1 MADQRHLVT
10 LLFVNIRRLQPTTR
24 EAIVKAF
31 ESGDSFGVIECSP
44 EEMDAIKV
52 IPFMPME
59 RKSLTKTLRPKAPP
73 VVKENEA
80 DLTAAAIEDL
90 IEGSEAKS

>member
-24 EAIVKAF
+24 EAIVKAL
-31 ESGDSFGVIECSP
+31 ESGDSFGVIECTP

-52 IPFMPME
+52 VPFMPLE
-59 RKSLTKTLRPKAPP
+59 RKSLAKVLRPKAPP

-80 DLTAAAIEDL
+80 EATAAAIEDL
-90 IEGSEAKS
+90 IEGSDPKS

>member
-10 LLFVNIRRLQPTTR
+10 LLFVNIRRLQPKTR
-24 EAIVKAF
+24 EAIVKVF
-31 ESGDSFGVIECSP
+31 ESHDSFGIIECGP

-52 IPFMPME
+52 VPFMPME
-59 RKSLTKTLRPKAPP
+59 RKSLAKSLRVKAPP

-80 DLTAAAIEDL
+80 DATAAAIENL
-90 IEGSEAKS
+90 IEGS

>member
-52 IPFMPME
+52 VPFMPME
-59 RKSLTKTLRPKAPP
+59 RKSLTKVLREKAPP

-80 DLTAAAIEDL
+80 AATADAIEKL
-90 IEGSEAKS
+90 IEGSGEKS

>member
-10 LLFVNIRRLQPTTR
+10 LLFVNIRRLQPKTR
-24 EAIVKAF
+24 EAIVEVF
-31 ESGDSFGVIECSP
+31 ESGESFGVIECSP

-59 RKSLTKTLRPKAPP
+59 RKTLAKSLRPKAPP
-73 VVKENEA
+73 VNKETEGEE
-80 DLTAAAIEDL
+80 TSKAIEKL
-90 IEGSEAKS
+90 LEGSEATG

>member
-10 LLFVNIRRLQPTTR
+10 LLFVNIRRIQPDTR
-24 EAIVKAF
+24 EAIVKAL
-31 ESGDSFGVIECSP
+31 ESGDSFGVIECTP

-52 IPFMPME
+52 VPFMPLE
-59 RKSLTKTLRPKAPP
+59 RKSLVKKLRPTAPP

-80 DLTAAAIEDL
+80 EETEKAIEKL
-90 IEGSEAKS
+90 IEGSDPKS

>member
-10 LLFVNIRRLQPTTR
+10 LLFVNKRRIQPETR
-24 EAIVKAF
+24 EAIIKAL
-31 ESGDSFGVIECSP
+31 ESGDSFGVVECTP

-52 IPFMPME
+52 VPFMPIE
-59 RKSLTKTLRPKAPP
+59 RKSLVKALRPKAPP

-80 DLTAAAIEDL
+80 DATAAAIENL

>member
-10 LLFVNIRRLQPTTR
+10 LLFVNIRRLQPRTR

-31 ESGDSFGVIECSP
+31 ESGDSFGVIECGP

-52 IPFMPME
+52 VPFMPLE
-59 RKSLTKTLRPKAPP
+59 RKSLTKALRPKAPP
-73 VVKENEA
+73 VDKQNEA
-80 DLTAAAIEDL
+80 SATADAIEQL
-90 IEGSEAKS
+90 VEESAPG